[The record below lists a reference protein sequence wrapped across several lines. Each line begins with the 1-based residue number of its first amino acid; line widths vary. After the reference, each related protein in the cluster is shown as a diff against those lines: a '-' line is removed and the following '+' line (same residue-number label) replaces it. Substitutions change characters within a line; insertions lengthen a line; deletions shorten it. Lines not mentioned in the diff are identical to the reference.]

1 MKLWLDDIRS
11 MPADYTHHAY
21 SVEAAIMM
29 IMNAERIGEGVEVL
43 DLDHDLGEYAQYGG
57 DGIALLDW
65 LIQRETFYPIK
76 LHTANPVGKNN
87 MLKLIERFWKE
98 QEPIIP
104 KELRNYSRDELIM
117 AAETLDEY
125 GEYTELDF
133 VGYSVKELMRFA
145 SLTTK

>member
-1 MKLWLDDIRS
+1 MKLWLDDMRS
-11 MPADYTHHAY
+11 MPVDYTHHVY
-21 SVEAAIMM
+21 SVEAAKMM
-29 IMNAERIGEGVEVL
+29 IMTAERIGEGIEVL

-76 LHTANPVGKNN
+76 LHTANPVAKNN
-87 MLKLIERFWKE
+87 MQKLIDRFWKE

-104 KELRNYSRDELIM
+104 KELRNYTRDDFII
-117 AAETLDEY
+117 AAETLEEC
-125 GEYTELDF
+125 GEYLKVAF
-133 VGYSVKELMRFA
+133 VGYSPAELMRFA

>member
-1 MKLWLDDIRS
+1 MKLWLDDMRS

-21 SVEAAIMM
+21 SVEAAKMM
-29 IMNAERIGEGVEVL
+29 IMSAERTGEGIEVL

-87 MLKLIERFWKE
+87 MQKLIGRFWKE

-104 KELRNYSRDELIM
+104 KELRSYSRDELIM